1 MYHVYVRKRPH
12 LEKFLEVVSKQF
24 EVLVFTASQ
33 QVYAEKLLNLID
45 PTRKLIKHRLYRD
58 SCLDVCDNFLKDL
71 NVRSSS
77 SVEFENIFSLT
88 RTRTHLVSQQKTTR
102 TQVLGRDLSKTIIV
116 DNSPHA
122 FGYQISNGIPI
133 ESWFEDKKDVELLNL
148 LPVLDV
154 LKSKDD
160 VRPFIREYYQ
170 LHKLVEGAR

>member
-12 LEKFLEVVSKQF
+12 LEQFLEVVSKQF

-33 QVYAEKLLNLID
+33 RVYAEKLLNLID
-45 PTRKLIKHRLYRD
+45 PTRKFIKHRLYRD

-71 NVRSSS
+71 N
-77 SVEFENIFSLT
+77 
-88 RTRTHLVSQQKTTR
+88 
-102 TQVLGRDLSKTIIV
+102 VLGRDLSKTIIV

-154 LKSKDD
+154 GLTHSLYCYVCIIHNKTFES
-160 VRPFIREYYQ
+160 
-170 LHKLVEGAR
+170 LHSRNFLTTQFYLYPGTEKQR